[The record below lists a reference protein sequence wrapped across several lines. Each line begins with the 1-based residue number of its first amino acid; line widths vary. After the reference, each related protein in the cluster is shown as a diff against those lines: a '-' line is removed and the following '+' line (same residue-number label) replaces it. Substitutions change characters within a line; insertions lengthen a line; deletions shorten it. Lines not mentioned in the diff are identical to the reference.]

1 MKNKLLQIV
10 DYYGL
15 LNQLKYIQ
23 TEYFELTE
31 AILDREYDDCT
42 HFEEIEKKYRYHI
55 AEELADIMVMLKQF
69 QYYYSIEDE
78 DIDEIMKFKIDR
90 QLERISKE
98 QMENL

>member
-1 MKNKLLQIV
+1 MKNDLLKII
-10 DYYGL
+10 YYYSPL
-15 LNQLKYIQ
+15 KQLKYIQ

-55 AEELADIMVMLKQF
+55 AEELADIIVMLKQF
-69 QYYYSIEDE
+69 QYYYAIKDE

-90 QLERISKE
+90 QLKRIE
-98 QMENL
+98 EE